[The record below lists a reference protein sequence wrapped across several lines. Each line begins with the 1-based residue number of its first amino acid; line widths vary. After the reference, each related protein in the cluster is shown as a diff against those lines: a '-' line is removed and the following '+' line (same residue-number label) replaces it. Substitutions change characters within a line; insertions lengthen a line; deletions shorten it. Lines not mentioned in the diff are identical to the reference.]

1 MDGFLPMTILSKDEL
16 YPLLFE
22 PMYRRTPW
30 GGNKLAGVL
39 GRELPA
45 EEGPFGEAW
54 DICDREGAESV
65 ISNGP
70 LAGKTLHEL
79 CSELGTSY
87 LIGDMSRDKRFPL
100 LVKIIDTGER
110 IPLQVN
116 PDETVARMIGN
127 GAEPKTKMWYV
138 LDADPG
144 TKIMVGIRPNATRHR
159 FLELLPSPDVES
171 VLQAFDAVPG
181 DAYFVNAGRVHTID
195 PGNLVLDIQQNS
207 NTDYMLNDWG
217 RPDPDQEIRLDEGV
231 RCIDFI
237 DRTPARISGVSDK
250 AARNRKYAIINRCP
264 HFHCDELRLAGDWPD
279 TTRSTRSFHLLTA
292 ISGPVDVEVHG
303 KVTTIPRCMTALLPA
318 ALGDYVIR
326 VKPSAPVTLIRTT
339 H

>member
-1 MDGFLPMTILSKDEL
+1 MTTLSKDEL

-22 PMYRRTPW
+22 PMYRQTSW
-30 GGNKLAGVL
+30 GGNKLARVL
-39 GRELPA
+39 NRKLPP
-45 EEGPFGEAW
+45 EEGRYGEAW
-54 DICDREGAESV
+54 DICDREGIESE

-79 CSELGTSY
+79 CTMIGPSY
-87 LIGDMSRDKRFPL
+87 LIGDMTRDTRFPL
-100 LVKIIDTGER
+100 MVKIIDTGER

-116 PDETVARMIGN
+116 PDENVARRIGY

-144 TKIMVGIRPNATRHR
+144 TKIMVGIRPNATRSR
-159 FLELLPSPDVES
+159 FLELLSTPDVENM
-171 VLQAFDAVPG
+171 LQSFDAVAG
-181 DAYFVNAGRVHTID
+181 DAYFVNAGRVHSID

-207 NTDYMLNDWG
+207 NTDYLLNDWG
-217 RPDPDQEIRLDEGV
+217 SPGQELHVEEGI

-237 DRTPARISGVSDK
+237 DRSPARITGVSDK
-250 AARNRKYAIINRCP
+250 ASRNRKYAIVNRCP
-264 HFHCDELRLAGDWPD
+264 QFHCDELRLAGDWPD
-279 TTRSTRSFHLLTA
+279 TTRATRSFHLLTA
-292 ISGPVDVEVHG
+292 VSGPVDVEVHG
-303 KVTTIPRCMTALLPA
+303 AVTTIPRGMTALLPA